1 MEYLVTGAT
10 GFIGRFVVEEL
21 LKQPESVVHAL
32 VRKGSEDKL
41 ERIRLALGVNDQQL
55 RAVIGDLTQPVLGI
69 SAEDQAQL
77 KGKIS
82 HLYHLG
88 AIYDLGADAEAQ
100 KKANVEGTRHALQA
114 AEALDAGC
122 FEHVSSIAVAGSY
135 DGQFTEAMFE
145 EGTGFNNPYF
155 LTKHLAEKCVREE
168 ARVPFRIYRP
178 SVVVGHSQTGEMD
191 KIDGPYFIIRLME
204 EMDRWIPEWLPLPG
218 VECGKINIVPVDFV
232 AQAIVHIAHQP
243 DLNGQVFN
251 ITDNK
256 YYSVADLFDLIS
268 DVSGL
273 PTFRWKFSNRLT
285 QKTTHFIVPKLSR
298 FWPMRKVMESMDIAP
313 AALNYV
319 VYNTTFD
326 SSNATRALQ
335 GSGITP
341 PDLEHYMPQ
350 LWQYWRDSLSPMNN
364 P

>member
-21 LKQPESVVHAL
+21 LKQPGSVVHAL

-41 ERIRLALGVNDQQL
+41 ERIRQSLGADHQQL
-55 RAVIGDLTQPVLGI
+55 RALIGDLTQPNLGI
-69 SAEDQAQL
+69 AAADLAQL
-77 KGKIS
+77 KGSIS
-82 HLYHLG
+82 QLYHLG
-88 AIYDLGADAEAQ
+88 AIYDLSVDAETQ

-114 AEALDAGC
+114 AEALAVEC
-122 FEHVSSIAVAGSY
+122 FQHVSSIAVAGSY
-135 DGQFTEAMFE
+135 EGLFTEAMFE

-168 ARVPFRIYRP
+168 SKVPFRIYRP
-178 SVVVGHSQTGEMD
+178 SVVVGHSKTGEMD

-204 EMDRWIPEWLPLPG
+204 EMDRWLPEWLPLPG
-218 VECGKINIVPVDFV
+218 VECGKLNIVPVDFV
-232 AQAIVHIAHQP
+232 ARAIVHIAHQP
-243 DLNGQVFN
+243 DLEGQVFN
-251 ITDNK
+251 ITDDK

-268 DVSGL
+268 GVSGL

-285 QKTTHFIVPKLSR
+285 NRTTHFIVPKLSR

-313 AALNYV
+313 AAINYV

-326 SSNATRALQ
+326 NSNATRALQ
-335 GSGITP
+335 GSEISP
-341 PDLEHYMPQ
+341 PDLEQYLPQ
-350 LWQYWRDSLSPMNN
+350 LWHYWKHSLSPLNN